1 MSISVVMEN
10 IFGGQPD
17 RAALRYEKRAK
28 EEAAPKKKEAAE
40 TAKKAFSALRT
51 SCKVVIHQGI

>member
-1 MSISVVMEN
+1 MEN